1 MKNYYFKFKKAYLI
15 LIILLTFGNSFA
27 QSDPFNCNTEAYLFQ
42 SNDVYAQ
49 NLASGAASL
58 DGIDLTASII
68 NGVGYNS
75 KDGYIW
81 GSLKSPSNT
90 IVRIGNNY
98 EMTTYT
104 VPNSPY
110 SYVGDVNQ
118 DGIYYLKNGSSSFY
132 KIDLDPESANYLTN
146 IGTGYLSEAITNH
159 DWAFNAV
166 DDMLYAVEKHSNI
179 LYRIDPGTGNV
190 QSLGEVPVLSGLSY
204 TYGAVYFDVD
214 GNFYV
219 SANQTGTVY
228 VIYAVQDV
236 TQSSDM
242 NSNFFAFGP
251 SSSQN
256 DGARCPTAPVPQE
269 NCANGTDDDGDGLV
283 DCDDPSCSG
292 VAACP
297 EITTTTSGNGGGLES
312 NNRLSAQINQRNIK
326 RIKANYKFDVK
337 KAKRVMKTNS
347 YAKRS
352 VNDSISLWD
361 FIPMDIIT
369 GANAV
374 ESSPKDLKD
383 ITNATEVVSV
393 DYLRNDKGIGTL
405 LALKTEEKVYE
416 HTKHICDRFTGAELL
431 SVSNLEINDA
441 LFIKSV
447 VKQPDGSIEFV
458 ASFSVR
464 ESDDKAS
471 FVVESHWNLDKY
483 AEKGYYNFQI
493 WASSIDDLY
502 KLAEEVL
509 RLVKI
514 QKPIIEYKSSEAPP
528 IYIKKAGYK
537 NGQIQL
543 EIINKLKATTVLLEG
558 FKRETE
564 TSDSEKMSYVIDLPD
579 YVNVV
584 SLDTE
589 NLYDF
594 GFRLNN
600 EFNMTPDDLF
610 VSDGTWGIDYS
621 SEEHVNTF
629 EVAQNEVSFDD
640 NVYEVERN
648 IELTTQSNQDVSI
661 YRSLTPKFEKVDLTS
676 YELMSFK
683 IKGNGKLRVT
693 LVKESISSWE
703 NQPSIVINLNATEQ
717 KHIIYKQDFSKQF
730 TEELKLDDVKMLFF
744 TLLGSDSGKKELE
757 LKEVQFLKEATAS
770 TDDFQL
776 EDEVVVVPN
785 PIKEV
790 ANFNFISDNIQSFD
804 FEIYNVLSKRVY
816 HIESMTKA
824 GKNKIPFNKG
834 NLSSGIYFYKIRL
847 KERELKGK
855 IVIK

>member
-1 MKNYYFKFKKAYLI
+1 MKKYYLQLKKAYLI
-15 LIILLTFGNSFA
+15 IIILITFGDLFA
-27 QSDPFNCNTEAYLFQ
+27 QNEPFNCATQAYLFQ

-58 DGIDLTASII
+58 DGIDLTSSVI

-98 EMTTYT
+98 EITTYN

-132 KIDLDPESANYLTN
+132 KIDLDPASNTYLTN

-166 DDMLYAVEKHSNI
+166 DNMLYTVEKYSNL
-179 LYRIDPGTGNV
+179 LYRIDPETGNV
-190 QSLGEVPVLSGLSY
+190 QSLGEVPVLAGLNY

-228 VIYAVQDV
+228 VIYKVQDV
-236 TQSSDM
+236 KEASDM

-269 NCANGTDDDGDGLV
+269 NCANGIDDDGDGLV

-312 NNRLSAQINQRNIK
+312 NNRLSSQINQRNIN
-326 RIKANYKFDVK
+326 RIKANYKFEAK
-337 KAKRVMKTNS
+337 KAKKVVKTKT
-347 YAKRS
+347 YAKKS
-352 VNDSISLWD
+352 MNNTISLWD
-361 FIPMDIIT
+361 FIPMDIIN

-393 DYLRNDKGIGTL
+393 DYLKNEKGIGTL
-405 LALKTEEKVYE
+405 LALKTTDKVYE
-416 HTKHICDRFTGAELL
+416 HTKHICDRFTGAQLL

-447 VKQPDGSIEFV
+447 VKQPDGSVEFV
-458 ASFSVR
+458 VSFSVR
-464 ESDDKAS
+464 ESEDEKS
-471 FVVESHWNLDKY
+471 FIVESHWNLDKY
-483 AEKGYYNFQI
+483 AKKGYYNFQI

-502 KLAEEVL
+502 KLTEEVV
-509 RLVKI
+509 RLVEV
-514 QKPIIEYKSSEAPP
+514 QKTIKEYKSSEAPP
-528 IYIKKAGYK
+528 IYIKKASYK
-537 NGQIQL
+537 HGQVQL

-558 FKRETE
+558 YKRETE
-564 TSDSEKMSYVIDLPD
+564 TSDSEKMSYVIDVPQ
-579 YVNVV
+579 YVNIV

-600 EFNMTPDDLF
+600 EFNRTPDDLF

-621 SEEHVNTF
+621 SEKYVNTF
-629 EVAQNEVSFDD
+629 EVVQNEISFNDD
-640 NVYEVERN
+640 TYGVERD
-648 IELTTQSNQDVSI
+648 IKFTTTSNQDVSV
-661 YRSLTPKFEKVDLTS
+661 YRSLTPKFEKVDLTD
-676 YELMSFK
+676 YGVMSFK
-683 IKGNGKLRVT
+683 AKGSGKLKVT
-693 LVKESISSWE
+693 LVKESISDWE
-703 NQPSIVINLNATEQ
+703 KQPSIVVNLKATEQ

-730 TEELKLDDVKMLFF
+730 TEELQLDDVKMLFF
-744 TLLGSDSGKKELE
+744 TLLGSESDNKELE
-757 LKEVQFLKEATAS
+757 IKQVQFLKEATAS
-770 TDDFQL
+770 TDEFQL
-776 EDEVVVVPN
+776 KEEVVVVPN
-785 PIKEV
+785 PIKET
-790 ANFNFISDNIQSFD
+790 ATFNFMSDNIQDFD
-804 FEIYNVLSKRVY
+804 FGIYNVLSKRVY
-816 HIESMTKA
+816 HLKA
-824 GKNKIPFNKG
+824 VAKSGKNTIPFHKG
-834 NLSSGIYFYKIRL
+834 NLNAGIYFYKIRW

-855 IVIK
+855 IIIK